1 MAGNPVIA
9 AWIAGGL
16 IWSAALIGLGAM
28 GGPNTAIDYSQGM
41 ARHTPTI
48 SAEDAAAA
56 YERAL
61 DGDAWGDQDDA
72 LRGTRY
78 HDAYRPASGPD
89 S

>member
-16 IWSAALIGLGAM
+16 IWGAALIGLGAM
-28 GGPNTAIDYSQGM
+28 GEPIAALDHLQG
-41 ARHTPTI
+41 TI
-48 SAEDAAAA
+48 QHSPHIRAEDAAAA

-61 DGDAWGDQDDA
+61 DGDAWGDRDVP
-72 LRGTRY
+72 Y
-78 HDAYRPASGPD
+78 HDRYRPASGPD

>member
-28 GGPNTAIDYSQGM
+28 SGPTAIGHPGSM
-41 ARHTPTI
+41 AYQTPVI

-61 DGDAWGDQDDA
+61 DGDAWGDQDDP
-72 LRGTRY
+72 Y

>member
-16 IWSAALIGLGAM
+16 IWGAALIGLGAM
-28 GGPNTAIDYSQGM
+28 GGSSTAIDHLHGM
-41 ARHTPTI
+41 ARNAPPI
-48 SAEDAAAA
+48 GAEDAAAA

-61 DGDAWGDQDDA
+61 DGDAWGDQDIPLDA
-72 LRGTRY
+72 APY

>member
-16 IWSAALIGLGAM
+16 IWVAALIGLGAM
-28 GGPNTAIDYSQGM
+28 GEPIAALDPLQGTIQ
-41 ARHTPTI
+41 HTPLI
-48 SAEDAAAA
+48 RAEDAAAA

-61 DGDAWGDQDDA
+61 DGDAWGDQDVP
-72 LRGTRY
+72 Y
-78 HDAYRPASGPD
+78 HDRYRPASGPD

>member
-9 AWIAGGL
+9 AWLAGGL
-16 IWSAALIGLGAM
+16 IWGVALFGLGAM
-28 GGPNTAIDYSQGM
+28 SGPTAVDHPHGVAHQ
-41 ARHTPTI
+41 TPSI

-61 DGDAWGDQDDA
+61 DGDAWGDLDAPHDDVP
-72 LRGTRY
+72 Y